1 MESTKKSDE
10 SAIDETKQSEV
21 QITEEIEFSTDP
33 KLFQAAMMLV

>member
-10 SAIDETKQSEV
+10 SAIDETNQSEV
-21 QITEEIEFSTDP
+21 QITEEIKFSTDP